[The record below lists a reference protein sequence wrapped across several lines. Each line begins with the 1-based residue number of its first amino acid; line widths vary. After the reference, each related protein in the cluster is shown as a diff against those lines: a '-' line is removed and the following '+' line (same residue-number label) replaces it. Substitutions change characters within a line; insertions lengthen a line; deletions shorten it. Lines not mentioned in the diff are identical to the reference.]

1 MIATFDM
8 VPNYFDGF
16 TFRWTVDPAFHAP
29 HPWQF
34 VVQETKDDATWE
46 DISSVIGDAYVY
58 QEHRRRIYPRTN
70 TVKFR
75 IRSIADGTEYVSFP
89 RSPYAVLD
97 RREFLLAREIM
108 RKELL
113 LLKRMSGVPIV
124 LYKVSL
130 FSEFPAEGKDPISG
144 AITDP
149 DYEIPGGY
157 YGPYD
162 LYGKFEP
169 QERSIKQDE
178 TGKGFEE
185 QHMFSVRTIGFPY
198 ISAHDIV
205 FDDVED
211 RAFHVEE
218 AKDVAEIRRLPI
230 VQQLTV
236 KEMVKSDPAYRLRV
250 CA

>member
-1 MIATFDM
+1 M
-8 VPNYFDGF
+8 VPNYYNGF

-46 DISSVIGDAYVY
+46 DISAPIEDAYVY
-58 QEHRRRIYPRTN
+58 QEHRRRLYPRVN

-75 IRSIADGTEYVSFP
+75 ILSVADGTEYVSFA
-89 RSPYAVLD
+89 RSPYAVLN
-97 RREFLLAREIM
+97 RREFLLSREIM

-113 LLKRMSGVPIV
+113 LLKRSSGVPIV
-124 LYKVSL
+124 LYKNSF
-130 FSEFPAEGKDPISG
+130 FSDFPAEGKDPITDS
-144 AITDP
+144 ITDP
-149 DYEIPGGY
+149 DYEIPSGY

-169 QERSIKQDE
+169 QVRTINQDDS
-178 TGKGFEE
+178 GKGFEE
-185 QHMFSVRTIGFPY
+185 QHMFKVRTIGFPY

-218 AKDVAEIRRLPI
+218 AKDVAEYRRMPI
-230 VQQLTV
+230 VQELTV
-236 KEMVKSDPAYRLRV
+236 KEMVKSDPVYRLRD